1 MPSLCT
7 GLKSASG
14 AGVTAATV
22 LAMLLPA
29 PSSAA
34 EPSVVRPSQLLAIVV
49 EAHTAVLPTGTR
61 RVQPSQPITGE
72 QTALPVLG
80 RRVTGDGVAW
90 LLVMLPGRPNGTRG
104 WIEQR
109 GTRRATTHWRVLV
122 ETTRRRLL
130 VYRNGQL
137 VRDFPAVV
145 GKRSTPT
152 PHGHFFV
159 EESVRVAGGNAGGP
173 FALALNAHSEVLR
186 TFDGGPAQIAI
197 HGMANLDGAV
207 GTASSHG
214 CVRLADRAIR
224 WLAGHVAPG
233 VPVDITD

>member
-1 MPSLCT
+1 
-7 GLKSASG
+7 
-14 AGVTAATV
+14 
-22 LAMLLPA
+22 
-29 PSSAA
+29 
-34 EPSVVRPSQLLAIVV
+34 
-49 EAHTAVLPTGTR
+49 
-61 RVQPSQPITGE
+61 
-72 QTALPVLG
+72 
-80 RRVTGDGVAW
+80 
-90 LLVMLPGRPNGTRG
+90 
-104 WIEQR
+104 
-109 GTRRATTHWRVLV
+109 VLV

-130 VYRNGQL
+130 VYRDGQL

-197 HGMANLDGAV
+197 HGMTNLDGAV